1 LQRIANEFPD
11 AFTDTK
17 RVTKSHIPV
26 LNAPTRIE
34 ITPAEVTIQRK
45 RGRPIGFKDKKPR
58 KMKERNN
65 AVGVTLAKVT
75 NKISE
80 EIVSKIS
87 EEIGSRTPEEVVD
100 KVPEETQAPND
111 YEISI
116 NYVQNDIIWNRN
128 ETRVDEIFTYAIAIE
143 VINEENYVSKTPEE
157 CMHRNDWP
165 KWKDALKTELDS
177 LEKRNVFGPVI
188 LTPKN
193 VNPVGYK
200 WVFAIKRN
208 EKNEIVR
215 YKARLVAQGFT
226 QIRGVDYEETYSPV
240 VDAITLRFLISLA
253 ITENLQM
260 CLMDVVTVTP
270 RLIRHDRTPPRIHNH
285 MYS

>member
-1 LQRIANEFPD
+1 M
-11 AFTDTK
+11 
-17 RVTKSHIPV
+17 TKSHIPA
-26 LNAPTRIE
+26 LNAPTLIE

-45 RGRPIGFKDKKPR
+45 RGRPIGSKDKNPR
-58 KMKERNN
+58 KMKEQNN
-65 AVGVTLAKVT
+65 AVGVTPAKVT
-75 NKISE
+75 DKIPE
-80 EIVSKIS
+80 EIVSKIP

-116 NYVQNDIIWNRN
+116 NYVQNGIIWNRN
-128 ETRVDEIFTYAIAIE
+128 ETRVDEIFAYAIAIE
-143 VINEENYVSKTPEE
+143 VINEKDYVPKTPEE

-165 KWKDALKTELDS
+165 KWKDAMKAELDS

-215 YKARLVAQGFT
+215 YNVRLVAQGFI
-226 QIRGVDYEETYSPV
+226 QIPGIDYEETYSSI
-240 VDAITLRFLISLA
+240 VDVITLRFLITLT
-253 ITENLQM
+253 ITENFQM
-260 CLMDVVTVTP
+260 RLMDVVTAYLYGSLDNDIYMKVP
-270 RLIRHDRTPPRIHNH
+270 EGLKMHESFKSKP
-285 MYS
+285 